1 MSFTLAPFRMLIL
14 LICLGAFYAF
24 GGFDSPVVS
33 EDAYQAPAKVK
44 QAWFK
49 CVLMFVAGAVS
60 VSLVDHHVGLFEPT
74 NLRTLYVIIGLA
86 LMVGAS
92 LWLNALKTAVAGGG

>member
-1 MSFTLAPFRMLIL
+1 MSFTFAPLRLLIL
-14 LICLGAFYAF
+14 WVCLGAFYAY
-24 GGFDSPVVS
+24 GGFDSPVVP
-33 EDAYQAPAKVK
+33 EEAYQVPAKVK

-74 NLRTLYVIIGLA
+74 NLRILYVIVGIV

-92 LWLNALKTAVAGGG
+92 LWLNALKTAVVGGG